1 MNHTLTRLAACVS
14 LGMAAWAAA
23 PMATAATVSYTF
35 EVTLDGT
42 TTGLQ
47 GSFSFDDKPPQG
59 PGTSFEGDVL
69 YELSSFHFDFGGDRY
84 DALAG
89 GAVFSASTPGH
100 PGQFLGLE
108 GTSGP
113 LAFTPQITGVQAAS
127 FLFDDGPGQV
137 VGGTVTASRVP
148 EPATAALL
156 AIALL
161 GAATAR
167 RVRARR

>member
-1 MNHTLTRLAACVS
+1 MRGAA
-14 LGMAAWAAA
+14 LRAAGPRRSISAIARPSPA
-23 PMATAATVSYTF
+23 
-35 EVTLDGT
+35 
-42 TTGLQ
+42 TGLQ
-47 GSFSFDDKPPQG
+47 GSFSFDDEPPQG
-59 PGTSFEGDVL
+59 PGTSFDGDVL
-69 YELSSFHFDFGGDRY
+69 YELSSFHFDFGGDTY

-89 GAVFSASTPGH
+89 GAVFSASAPW
-100 PGQFLGLE
+100 QFLGLE

-127 FLFDDGPGQV
+127 FLFDDGLGQV